1 MSSRLGNKIAIE
13 GVIKSWTDIN
23 WRSVTRNVKK
33 LRMRIFRATQ
43 KGKLRLA
50 KSRLEIDDEEY
61 LKCTACYQKSDATQP
76 R

>member
-1 MSSRLGNKIAIE
+1 MSSRLGNKIAIK

-43 KGKLRLA
+43 KRQIPISK
-50 KSRLEIDDEEY
+50 KPNEIDDEEY
-61 LKCTACYQKSDATQP
+61 LKCTACYQKSDTTQS